1 MLNVLK
7 HNSKYMKN
15 WQLMP
20 TVLVRVYFSLS
31 KKINDV
37 TPVFDETPQGS
48 VLLRV
53 HLEAEIYY
61 IHSFIHNNV

>member
-1 MLNVLK
+1 
-7 HNSKYMKN
+7 
-15 WQLMP
+15 MP

-53 HLEAEIYY
+53 HLEAEIYH